1 MLDAVEVFM
10 SVFDGR
16 RDAYGGWEGMSMRN
30 PVTYASYAGHLYGK
44 ELIGIYP
51 LLDDSTVR
59 WGCID
64 IDTDDLDTAR
74 NLQTALMMKGIHSY
88 VEKTRRGYHVWVFAD
103 YWVRAYVMR
112 RALLAACNVIG
123 YTAKE
128 VNPKQETSSGFGNY
142 VRLPYPNGMNEMPEN
157 RYMLNPNDTPM
168 DFDTFIGEVEEHL
181 VSANQLTP
189 LAEKYSMPKRTVIN
203 DYSTSASVI
212 EALAFTDGLA
222 ATIWKYGPM
231 QGRDRSNTLCR
242 LAHKMKE
249 ADTPPKYAYVIL
261 KDADRRWGKFHE
273 REDCDE
279 QLMKILTDIYETET
293 EQ

>member
-16 RDAYGGWEGMSMRN
+16 RDAYGGWDGMSIPN
-30 PVTYASYAGHLYGK
+30 PVNYALFARHLYGE
-44 ELIGIYP
+44 ELFGVYP
-51 LLDDSTVR
+51 LREDSTVK

-112 RALLAACNVIG
+112 RALLAACDAIG
-123 YTAKE
+123 YSAKE
-128 VNPKQETSSGFGNY
+128 VNPKQETSSGLGNY

-157 RYMLNPNDTPM
+157 RYMLKPNDTPM
-168 DFDTFIGEVEEHL
+168 DLDAFIGEVDEHL
-181 VSANQLTP
+181 VSANQLIP
-189 LAEKYSMPKRTVIN
+189 LAEKHSPPKRTVIN
-203 DYSTSASVI
+203 DYSTSASVK

-222 ATIWKYGPM
+222 TTIWKYGPM

-249 ADTPPKYAYVIL
+249 ADTPAKYAYVIL
-261 KDADRRWGKFHE
+261 KDADKRWGKFHE

-279 QLMKILTDIYETET
+279 QLMKILTDIYETDDE
-293 EQ
+293 

>member
-16 RDAYGGWEGMSMRN
+16 RDAYGAWEGMSVRQ
-30 PVTYASYAGHLYGK
+30 PVNYATYAGHLYGK

-51 LLDDSTVR
+51 LVSGAEVK

-64 IDTDDLDTAR
+64 IDTEDLDTAR
-74 NLQTALMMKGIHSY
+74 NLQTALMLKGVHSY

-103 YWVRAYVMR
+103 DWVPAYVMR
-112 RALLAACNVIG
+112 RALLAACDAIG

-128 VNPKQETSSGFGNY
+128 VNPKQEASTGIGNY

-157 RYMLNPNDTPM
+157 RYMLKPNDTPM

-181 VSANQLTP
+181 VSANQLIP
-189 LAEKYSMPKRTVIN
+189 LAEKHSAPKRTVVN
-203 DYSTSASVI
+203 DYSTSASVK
-212 EALAFTDGLA
+212 EALAFADGLSV
-222 ATIWKYGPM
+222 TIWKYGPM

-242 LAHKMKE
+242 LVHKMK
-249 ADTPPKYAYVIL
+249 AAGTPPKYAYVIL
-261 KDADRRWGKFHE
+261 KDADKRWGKFYE